1 MILCQVKL
9 EGKYMEEAE
18 EDKKVAVDK
27 EEETKAEMT
36 TGGPAFRG
44 FVLIIST
51 GTIVLQH
58 SLLIHSTAT

>member
-1 MILCQVKL
+1 MIPWQVKL
-9 EGKYMEEAE
+9 ERKYMEEAE
-18 EDKKVAVDK
+18 EARKVVADK

-51 GTIVLQH
+51 ATTIL
-58 SLLIHSTAT
+58 

>member
-1 MILCQVKL
+1 MKL
-9 EGKYMEEAE
+9 ERKYMEEAE
-18 EDKKVAVDK
+18 EARKVVADK

-51 GTIVLQH
+51 ATTIL
-58 SLLIHSTAT
+58 